1 MANALGLQSIVFIV
15 SFWGKQM
22 ITTYAADEA
31 AMFSIG
37 PGFATWRAAT
47 LTLGMLYVFVNYG
60 QREGRSWIYQT
71 SILWD
76 SRDVLDFCLRFKN
89 NRAAKIVDISLLEP
103 FRSGKVYTWRWTK
116 VLEIRSYE
124 EDSVEHPVY
133 ITDTGETV
141 GLTPEEAKQKMKQ
154 IYKAPRIEAKP
165 L

>member
-1 MANALGLQSIVFIV
+1 
-15 SFWGKQM
+15 M

-31 AMFSIG
+31 AMFSMG
-37 PGFATWRAAT
+37 PGFATWRTAT

-60 QREGRSWIYQT
+60 QKEGRSWIYQT

-89 NRAAKIVDISLLEP
+89 NRTAKIVDISLLEP
-103 FRSGKVYTWRWTK
+103 FRRDKVYTWRWTK

-133 ITDTGETV
+133 LTDAGETV
-141 GLTPEEAKQKMKQ
+141 GLTPEEAKRKMKL
-154 IYKAPRIEAKP
+154 IYKARHTGPKE

>member
-1 MANALGLQSIVFIV
+1 
-15 SFWGKQM
+15 M
-22 ITTYAADEA
+22 ITTYAADEV
-31 AMFSIG
+31 AMFSTG
-37 PGFATWRAAT
+37 PGFATWRTAT
-47 LTLGMLYVFVNYG
+47 LTLGVLYVFVNYG
-60 QREGRSWIYQT
+60 QKEGRSWIYQT

-89 NRAAKIVDISLLEP
+89 NRVAKIADISLLEP
-103 FRSGKVYTWRWTK
+103 FRKDRVYTWRWAK

-141 GLTPEEAKQKMKQ
+141 GLTPEEAKRKMKV
-154 IYKAPRIEAKP
+154 IYKARRIGPNA